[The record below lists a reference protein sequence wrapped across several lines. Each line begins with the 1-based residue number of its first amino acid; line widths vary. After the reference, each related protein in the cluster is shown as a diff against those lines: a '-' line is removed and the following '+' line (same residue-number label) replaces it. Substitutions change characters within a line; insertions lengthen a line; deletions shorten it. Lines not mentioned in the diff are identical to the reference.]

1 MGGAVWRGRGELGST
16 PFFFSICRTTL
27 EGGES
32 HKNVGQGENRL
43 LQLYYGHK
51 VGVGWGGGLLWGWGG
66 RMWGRGG
73 SYGAVSADMGAA
85 MGQERVNVG

>member
-1 MGGAVWRGRGELGST
+1 MGGAVWRGRGELGSA
-16 PFFFSICRTTL
+16 PFMFSLCRTML

-51 VGVGWGGGLLWGWGG
+51 VGVGRGGGCCGAGEGG
-66 RMWGRGG
+66 CGAG
-73 SYGAVSADMGAA
+73 GAV
-85 MGQERVNVG
+85 MGQ